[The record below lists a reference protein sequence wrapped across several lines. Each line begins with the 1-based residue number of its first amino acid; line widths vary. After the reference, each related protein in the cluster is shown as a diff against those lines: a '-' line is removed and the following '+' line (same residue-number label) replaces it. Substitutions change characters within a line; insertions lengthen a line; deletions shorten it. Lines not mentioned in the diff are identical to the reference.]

1 MIDQRLEFVIVD
13 RSGPLG
19 YEPGGRVEN
28 NPDRGFCFV
37 IELHGIRSS
46 VSLRV
51 SNLKLQSVQPQCV
64 GDHGDRAEGHG
75 DAGDHRT

>member
-1 MIDQRLEFVIVD
+1 MKSGMTREKQP
-13 RSGPLG
+13 RSGILLRDELSTLIPFSLPR
-19 YEPGGRVEN
+19 YS
-28 NPDRGFCFV
+28 F
-37 IELHGIRSS
+37 LHGIRSS